1 MLEKPVMHAD
11 TITLRPLT
19 GADAE
24 AIFASFGDKEI
35 DRLTGTQATFTFEQ
49 VQAHYDRVETAD
61 DRVDYAIVLK
71 DDPATLL
78 GEVVLNDIDEDNQ
91 VATFRILVLHAENF
105 GKGYGSQAT
114 RLIVQ
119 YGFEQLKLYRIEL
132 EVYDFNP
139 RAQRVYEKCGFKREG
154 LRRDTLL
161 WEGERHG
168 AIIMGMTRPDYDDFV
183 RNQT

>member
-19 GADAE
+19 GADAP
-24 AIFASFGDKEI
+24 AMFAGFGDKEV
-35 DRLTGTQATFTFEQ
+35 DRLTGTQDTFTLEQ
-49 VQAHYDRVETAD
+49 VQAYYTRIETAD
-61 DRVDYAIVLK
+61 DRADYAIVLK
-71 DDPATLL
+71 DDPSQLL
-78 GEVVLNDIDEDNQ
+78 GEVVLNEIDWENQ
-91 VATFRILVLHAENF
+91 VANFRIVILKSADF

-119 YGFEQLKLYRIEL
+119 YGFEQLKLHRIEL

-154 LRRDTLL
+154 LRRETLV

-168 AIIMGMTRPDYDDFV
+168 AIVMGMTRPDYDALAH
-183 RNQT
+183 